1 MECKHK
7 LHWDTPPPPK
17 GHKFTMHKTNENIKY
32 TLVLGKCHREMAW
45 LALFCGFGKWASIS
59 SLSCIFP
66 DIRRSP
72 LLSCIRPQE
81 THTAASPSSP
91 FLQKKE
97 KTTTTNAYGNKN
109 SSRFSCSVMEQMK
122 IQVHISWV
130 GQSTTKIGDISF
142 KFWRGSKFEWSKFW
156 VKQIYSRWQH
166 PSRLQVRVHVQSF
179 TK

>member
-45 LALFCGFGKWASIS
+45 LALFCGFGKWASIP

-91 FLQKKE
+91 FLQKKR
-97 KTTTTNAYGNKN
+97 KQQQQIHMA
-109 SSRFSCSVMEQMK
+109 
-122 IQVHISWV
+122 
-130 GQSTTKIGDISF
+130 TKIGDISF
-142 KFWRGSKFEWSKFW
+142 KFWRGLKFEWSKFW

-179 TK
+179 TM